1 MKQRRDNGANGLEKA
16 YSQGTFGISRRA
28 FLEAAAAAGVTA
40 MNGALLFP
48 RTAHAETGNSTA
60 AGAALPSGDGKL
72 RFTVHSDTHIGCDSA
87 WYGKPDKLPATPEKK
102 FEKAF
107 ETIYSIAPDV
117 RYHFFVGDTVDYG
130 EDEAYQQLAN
140 LINTNVKRPVGILM
154 GNHEHYT
161 YSDNGQWQKNYSD
174 KDREDLFRSF
184 LYKIAVT
191 SEDGA
196 EKSFQMPGGANEG
209 QTDADFV
216 MTAPDGSHYHF
227 IGMGPRTGG
236 YDHSYYGGTYDDG
249 TNRLDWLRGTIAQ
262 AAAGE
267 DASKPIFLGTHHPF
281 PQTVYYSR
289 WPANGKFDD
298 TAAKENTEIVQELG
312 TAYPQ
317 LVHFS
322 GHTHIPL
329 ADPRSIYQAAG
340 RSTHVQT
347 ATFGNRYQRMDS
359 NTDDNGMRS
368 GSPDDAND
376 ASNCLLVE
384 VDPATQKTT
393 VYRLDF
399 RNVNPVIGEP
409 WRIDADTFRYADLAA
424 VATAPLVSG
433 DGVFSIKPDSVNES
447 GCTFTIDTSCVQAGS
462 GAANDIVFAY
472 RIEAYGPDGA
482 KIYDASFMSDYY
494 RADADRPR
502 LFERPL
508 FGAQLAPETP
518 YVLKAYAHSAFDKET
533 FIGEADFT
541 TGAKAPFGAPL
552 LAVDFSQGKQDIAAS
567 PHALQEYGAVTL
579 EQDQTL
585 GEQVGMFNGQSGL
598 GFAFPQSDYGQ
609 LAYSCTLEALVRFDA
624 KPKVFSEF
632 LSSTQGGG
640 QGFAYYAD
648 GTVQQYVKNGNIW
661 SYAGGTAGGGKAADT
676 GIATG
681 IWTHLV
687 ATYDMKSKRHCL
699 YLNGK
704 QVGAVGAVKNPIVAP
719 TANPQRWFV
728 GADGNARGAA
738 ENPLVGAMAIARIYP
753 AAASEEDVAKLWE
766 QADVVVEIP
775 SLPEADEQPFASAR
789 AGEKLVLPILEGK
802 GLAGDSRYGIPH
814 VTDGGGASVALSTEQ
829 DGSYSFVPSSEGSY
843 LVSWS
848 FGHKSTDVLT
858 FTVAAALKP
867 DSGNNGGGDDNGSD
881 GGNSGSGDEN
891 NEGGSNNNGSSGDGN
906 GNNVSGSG
914 SENGDNSNN
923 PSNGNSNNHDNGAS
937 GGSSSNDE
945 GPSNHAG
952 GLNGSG
958 NSSPSGTGE
967 NTVSNKRPTEKPRAS
982 HRLLP
987 QTGDASGLISSITAL
1002 AGMAGLFGGNR
1013 MLRNRQQPSV
1023 ASPDDLA
1030 DDTDESGNA

>member
-1 MKQRRDNGANGLEKA
+1 MDQRQDNNANGLEKA
-16 YSQGTFGISRRA
+16 YEQGTFGISRRA
-28 FLEAAAAAGVTA
+28 FLKAAAAAGVTA

-48 RTAHAETGNSTA
+48 QTAHAETGNTA
-60 AGAALPSGDGKL
+60 IAGAALPSGDGKL

-102 FEKAF
+102 FEHAF
-107 ETIYSIAPDV
+107 KTIYAIAPDV

-140 LINTNVKRPVGILM
+140 LINANVKRPVGVLM

-161 YSDNGQWQKNYSD
+161 YSSNGQWQKNYSD
-174 KDREDLFRSF
+174 KNREDLFRS
-184 LYKIAVT
+184 LLSKIAAT
-191 SEDGA
+191 NEDGS

-249 TNRLDWLRGTIAQ
+249 TKRLDWLRGVIAQ
-262 AAAGE
+262 ATAGE

-298 TAAKENTEIVQELG
+298 TTAQENTDLVQELG
-312 TAYPQ
+312 AAYPQ

-347 ATFGNRYQRMDS
+347 ATFGNRYQRMDN
-359 NTDDNGMRS
+359 NTDDNGVRS

-384 VDPATQKTT
+384 VDPTTQETT

-399 RNVNPVIGEP
+399 RNANPVVGEP
-409 WRIDADTFRYADLAA
+409 WKIDANDFRYADLAA
-424 VATAPLVSG
+424 VATAPSVSG
-433 DGVFSIKPDSVNES
+433 DGAFSIKPDSVNES
-447 GCTFTIDTSCVQAGS
+447 GCTFAIDTSRVQAGS

-472 RIEAYGPDGA
+472 RIEAYGADGS
-482 KIYDASFMSDYY
+482 KVYDASFMSDYY
-494 RADADRPR
+494 RADADRPK

-518 YVLKAYAHSAFDKET
+518 YILKAYARSAFDKEAI
-533 FIGEADFT
+533 IGEVNFT
-541 TGAKAPFGAPL
+541 TSAKAPFGAPL
-552 LAVDFSQGKQDIAAS
+552 LAVDFSQGKQDVSAS
-567 PHALQEYGAVTL
+567 PHTLTEYGAVTL

-585 GEQVGMFNGQSGL
+585 GEQVGIFNGQSGL
-598 GFAFPQSDYGQ
+598 GFSFTQSDYSQ
-609 LAYSCTLEALVRFDA
+609 LAYSCTLEAMVRFDA

-648 GTVQQYVKNGNIW
+648 GTVQQYVKNNNVW
-661 SYAGGTAGGGKAADT
+661 SYAGGTDKGGKASGT
-676 GIATG
+676 SIATG
-681 IWTHLV
+681 TWTHLV

-704 QVGAVGAVKNPIVAP
+704 QVGAIGAVKNPISAP

-738 ENPLVGAMAIARIYP
+738 ENPLVGAMSIARIYP
-753 AAASEEDVAKLWE
+753 AAASDEDVAKLWE
-766 QADVVVEIP
+766 QADIVIEMP
-775 SLPEADEQPFASAR
+775 SLPSVDEKPFAGAR
-789 AGEKLVLPILEGK
+789 AGEKLVLPVLEGK
-802 GLAGDSRYGIPH
+802 GLAGDSRSGIPH
-814 VTDGGGASVALSTEQ
+814 VTGSDGTPIELSIEA
-829 DGSYSFVPSSEGSY
+829 DGSYSLVPSLEGSY
-843 LVSWS
+843 SVSWS
-848 FGHKSTDVLT
+848 FGRKSTDVLT
-858 FTVAAALKP
+858 FAVAASPKP
-867 DSGNNGGGDDNGSD
+867 DSGNNGGDNGNDNNGSD
-881 GGNSGSGDEN
+881 NENGSTNNGNGGNNNDSNNGGGSGAGTGNGNSGSHSNGMN
-891 NEGGSNNNGSSGDGN
+891 NSNSDNNSSNGNAGESSNDSKNDAHN
-906 GNNVSGSG
+906 GNNKNAMS
-914 SENGDNSNN
+914 D
-923 PSNGNSNNHDNGAS
+923 
-937 GGSSSNDE
+937 
-945 GPSNHAG
+945 
-952 GLNGSG
+952 
-958 NSSPSGTGE
+958 
-967 NTVSNKRPTEKPRAS
+967 KRATEKSRDS
-982 HRLLP
+982 RLLP
-987 QTGDASGLISSITAL
+987 QTGDASGLFSTITGL
-1002 AGMAGLFGGNR
+1002 AGMIGLFGGSR
-1013 MLRNRQQPSV
+1013 MLRNRQQTHAIS
-1023 ASPDDLA
+1023 SGDFI
-1030 DDTDESGNA
+1030 DDTDENENA